1 MILYLMK
8 NNFKLIFRN
17 KLAVVVLLLGP
28 LLTIALLSNAFNSLM
43 QSYKAP
49 ERFTVGYRN
58 DSKILSGNLE
68 TVKNAA
74 GEAGI
79 VLYEYPEGEPSA
91 LIANN
96 DLSAFVEFHG
106 GNYRLYKSGDHK
118 TEGMMTEYFMDRLMN
133 GSMDAAISQ
142 IAPGTELSSALP
154 VTELESMPAVSSTDY
169 YGIIYIVYFSS
180 LGLVCATGLLG
191 SEKKNG
197 IERKYQVC
205 SVSPFGLYLARI
217 LPTAEVVIVCT
228 LAETIATVLMFD
240 IHWGT
245 PLLSGLIV
253 CMMILAG
260 CAFGFL
266 MYSISQNIAVT
277 IIAEFAV
284 IWIMGYLGGS
294 FETYMYSDIPDTV
307 KQISPFYHV
316 NRALVELSCMGRSN
330 YVLTALLFTAA
341 IIIVCSLLAVST
353 DMLRRRGRA

>member
-17 KLAVVVLLLGP
+17 KLAIVVLLLGP

-43 QSYKAP
+43 QSYQTP
-49 ERFTVGYRN
+49 ERFTVGYRDN
-58 DSKILSGNLE
+58 SMILSGNLE
-68 TVKNAA
+68 TVKDTA
-74 GEAGI
+74 EKAGI
-79 VLYEYPEGEPSA
+79 VLYEYPEGEPSV

-96 DLSAFVEFHG
+96 DLSAFVEFHAD
-106 GNYRLYKSGDHK
+106 NYRLFKSGDHK
-118 TEGMMTEYFMDRLMN
+118 TEGMMTEFFMDQLMN

-142 IAPGTELSSALP
+142 LAPETRLSSALP

-169 YGIIYIVYFSS
+169 YGIIYIIYFSS

-191 SEKKNG
+191 SEKRNG

-217 LPTAEVVIVCT
+217 LPTAAVVIVCT
-228 LAETIATVLMFD
+228 LAETIATVLLFD

-284 IWIMGYLGGS
+284 FWIMGYLGGS
-294 FETYMYSDIPDTV
+294 FETYMYSSIPDMV

-316 NRALVELSCMGRSN
+316 NRALVELSCMGHSSF
-330 YVLTALLFTAA
+330 VPTALLFTAA
-341 IIIVCSLLAVST
+341 IIIVCAIMTVSA
-353 DMLRRRGRA
+353 DLLRRRGKA